1 MLSATFLLF
10 LPDIQK
16 VDMNIRTI
24 ISVASVLVAVLNIVS
39 CSCGREDESV
49 PEMTPSVDEQAE
61 VQEDRIRLDSLRC
74 VEGKIKNGQFFSTL
88 MMSLGMTAQEAYDL
102 TVACGSVFDVKS
114 LRVGN
119 SYKAYYEEGE
129 SGLRM
134 LSKSVFVCTCKTY
147 CLNLQ
152 GFV

>member
-1 MLSATFLLF
+1 
-10 LPDIQK
+10 
-16 VDMNIRTI
+16 
-24 ISVASVLVAVLNIVS
+24 
-39 CSCGREDESV
+39 
-49 PEMTPSVDEQAE
+49 MTPFVDEQAE
-61 VQEDRIRLDSLRC
+61 VQEDWIRLDSLRC

-134 LSKSVFVCTCKTY
+134 LSESVFVCTCKTY